1 MAATLPRIP
10 RAQRGI
16 TLLELMI
23 VVVIIALLAAIGYP
37 SYAQY
42 TLRAGRTEG
51 RQAVLQYAAEQEKFY
66 LNNNTYATTM
76 TQLRN
81 GGPATY
87 TTPNGQ
93 YAISIENAT
102 ASTFRIVATY
112 TGTAVSEAG
121 NCQRMWMDHDAE
133 EGSSPKGTEICWD
146 K

>member
-1 MAATLPRIP
+1 MSTKLHSAPS
-10 RAQRGI
+10 AQRGV

-37 SYAQY
+37 GYAEY

-66 LNNNTYATTM
+66 LNNNTYAVSM
-76 TQLRN
+76 AQLRN
-81 GGPATY
+81 GGDATY

-93 YAISIENAT
+93 YVISIENAT

-112 TGTAVSEAG
+112 TGTAAGEAG
-121 NCQRMWMDHDAE
+121 RCQRMWMDHDAE
-133 EGSSPKGTEICWD
+133 TGSSPQNTDTCWD
-146 K
+146 R